1 MPRVSRMIWVLLA
14 GAGVGLAAPATGQAA
29 SLQDVATQAGIA
41 QSDQSFNTLVFDYN
55 RDGIQ
60 DFLFSPQNDTAGRQ
74 LWRGNAGGT
83 FTLVTHLKSAVT
95 SDQHGCTSAD
105 FDGNGLPDI
114 YCTLGALHG
123 SRTKAN
129 PVWLQTS
136 PGVWKMNLTSG
147 AEDPY
152 GRSYSATTLDAN
164 GDGIPDL
171 FVSNLYP
178 RPDGIPTPDELYLGN
193 GDGTFRD
200 AGAASGVELEQGD
213 RGCDFS
219 TDFNGDGLPDIVFC
233 GHTGVHF
240 YQNNGDGTF
249 TDVSVSKVGSSTFFA
264 SDVKLADVNGD
275 GLLDLVYIR
284 NGQEGVRL
292 GTTSAMFAKASLT
305 HAMTF
310 GRSLEVA
317 DVNGDGYLDIYA
329 LEGNGVPGCLTC
341 TTNYPDYLYL
351 GGQTAK
357 GVSTSTLAA
366 TTNTPGQGGSGD
378 TVNAIRVNGKSELLV
393 GNGANLMKGPLQ
405 LFAFST
411 GQGARLKP

>member
-1 MPRVSRMIWVLLA
+1 MRRVLCLLVVSA
-14 GAGVGLAAPATGQAA
+14 GLIFPGTAHAA
-29 SLQDVATQAGIA
+29 SLQDFATQAGIS
-41 QSDQSFNTLVFDYN
+41 QSNQSFNTLVFDYN
-55 RDGIQ
+55 QDGIQ
-60 DFLFSPQNDTAGRQ
+60 DFLYSPQNDSAGRQ
-74 LWRGNAGGT
+74 LWRGNADGT
-83 FTLVTHLKSAVT
+83 FTLVAHLKSAVT

-136 PGVWKMNLTSG
+136 PGVWKMSLTSG

-200 AGAASGVELEQGD
+200 AGAASGVEVEQGD

-219 TDFNGDGLPDIVFC
+219 TDFNGDGHPDIVFC
-233 GHTGVHF
+233 GHTGIHF

-249 TDVSVSKVGSSTFFA
+249 TDVSVPKVGSSTFFA
-264 SDVKLADVNGD
+264 SDAKLADVNGD

-292 GTTSAMFAKASLT
+292 GTPSGKFASATLT
-305 HAMTF
+305 HDMKF

-351 GGQTAK
+351 GGTTTLGK
-357 GVSTSTLAA
+357 YTSALAA

-378 TVNAIRVNGKSELLV
+378 TVNAISINGHNDLIV

-405 LFAFST
+405 LWGWT
-411 GQGARLKP
+411 P

>member
-1 MPRVSRMIWVLLA
+1 MSLASRMMWVLLI
-14 GAGVGLAAPATGQAA
+14 GAGTALAAPATGQAA
-29 SLQDVATQAGIA
+29 SLQDLATQAGVA

-55 RDGIQ
+55 QDGIQ
-60 DFLFSPQNDTAGRQ
+60 DFLYSPQNDSAGRQ
-74 LWRGNAGGT
+74 LWRGNADGT
-83 FTLVTHLKSAVT
+83 FTLVAHLKSAVT
-95 SDQHGCTSAD
+95 NDQHGCTSAD
-105 FDGNGLPDI
+105 FDSNGLPDI

-136 PGVWKMNLTSG
+136 PGVWKLNLTSG

-152 GRSYSATTLDAN
+152 GRSYSAATLDAN

-178 RPDGIPTPDELYLGN
+178 RPDAIPTPDELYLGN
-193 GDGTFRD
+193 GDGTFHD
-200 AGAASGVELEQGD
+200 AGAASGVEVEQGD

-219 TDFNGDGLPDIVFC
+219 IDFNGDGLPDIVFC

-292 GTTSAMFAKASLT
+292 GTASGKFASATLT
-305 HAMTF
+305 HAMKF

-317 DVNGDGYLDIYA
+317 DVNVDGYLDIYA

-351 GGQTAK
+351 GGKTTLGK
-357 GVSTSTLAA
+357 YTSALAA

-378 TVNAIRVNGKSELLV
+378 TVNAIRVNGATELLV
-393 GNGANLMKGPLQ
+393 GNGANLIKGPLQ
-405 LFAFST
+405 LFAWST